1 MKLNFDKKS
10 LEISSRKVIT
20 GIISIEVYNDVFF
33 PEEFWNDSIVI
44 VLSSWLQNASSFL
57 EKASTVT
64 FAFFD
69 GPFSFTISRKEGLD
83 IIDLF
88 RNAKSIQTYNAD
100 FKKFAHELIKTSKNV
115 LQEIN
120 VRGWESDDIDKLK
133 SSLKSCL
140 ILI

>member
-10 LEISSRKVIT
+10 LEISSRKVIS
-20 GIISIEVYNDVFF
+20 GIISIEVYDGNFF
-33 PEEFWNDSIVI
+33 PEESWNDSIVI

-83 IIDLF
+83 IIELF
-88 RNAKSIQTYNAD
+88 RNAKSLQTYNTD
-100 FKKFAHELIKTSKNV
+100 FKEFAYELIKASKSV
-115 LQEIN
+115 LKEIN
-120 VRGWESDDIDKLK
+120 TRGWESDDIDQLE

-140 ILI
+140 ILM